1 MKIKTKI
8 MINHYFNDM
17 PFNKRKM
24 KQNYNIRKIS
34 HDKLKM

>member
-1 MKIKTKI
+1 MKINTKI
-8 MINHYFNDM
+8 MRNHYLNDM

-34 HDKLKM
+34 HVKLKM